1 MKKHFILS
9 IILATAILGNTFSQE
24 QKKEYLVTGIGF
36 YNLENLFDTLID
48 PDPNKILQE
57 DFTPKGNKAWTSEHY
72 QEKLVNMAK
81 VIGEIGTEITP
92 DGVAILGVSEVENKS
107 VLEDLVKSESIKNR
121 NYQVVHYDSP
131 DRRGIDVGLLYNPKY
146 FEVTSSKSFSLRNID
161 TTFYTRDQLLVSGL
175 LNGEKI
181 HVIVAHWPSRRGGE
195 KRSKPRRASA
205 AKLGRMIVDSLQKN
219 DPKTKVFYMG
229 DLNDDPVDESVKK
242 HLRGNGKE
250 EKLGKGDLFNP
261 WESYYKKGI
270 GTLAY
275 RDAWNL
281 FDQIMVSKP
290 LLGKDYSSFKLYKS
304 KVFNKPYL
312 KSTEGRYKG
321 YPYRTYSFGT
331 YVGGYSDHFPV
342 YMFLIKELD
351 NPLK

>member
-1 MKKHFILS
+1 MKKHLILS
-9 IILATAILGNTFSQE
+9 ILLITTAFGGLFSQE
-24 QKKEYLVTGIGF
+24 GEKKYLVSGIGF
-36 YNLENLFDTLID
+36 YNLENLFDTLVD

-57 DFTPKGNKAWTSEHY
+57 DFTPKGAKAWTSEHY

-81 VIGEIGTEITP
+81 VISELGTEVTP
-92 DGVAILGVSEVENKS
+92 DGLAILGVSEVENKG
-107 VLEDLVKSESIKNR
+107 VLEDLVKVESIKNR
-121 NYQVVHYDSP
+121 GYEVVHYDSP
-131 DRRGIDVGLLYNPKY
+131 DKRGIDVGLLYNPKY
-146 FEVTSSKSFSLRNID
+146 FKLTSSKSFSLRSVD
-161 TTFYTRDQLLVSGL
+161 ATFYSRDQLLVSGL
-175 LNGEKI
+175 LNGEEV

-219 DPKTKVFYMG
+219 DPNAKVFYMG

-242 HLRGNGKE
+242 HLKGNGKE
-250 EKLGKGDLFNP
+250 EKLGEEGLFNP

-281 FDQIMVSKP
+281 FDQILVSKP
-290 LLGKDYSSFKLYKS
+290 LLGKDYSSLKLYKS
-304 KVFNKPYL
+304 KIFSKAYL

-342 YMFLIKELD
+342 YMFLIKEL
-351 NPLK
+351 